1 MMDRAPDPWAGAEA
15 GPLPGLSAVAGTDP
29 EAEPLPANE
38 GAGHL
43 RRIARFQA
51 VLALLGAALWG
62 LHSGRAALVFL
73 VGSLTSVIY
82 WQLHQ
87 LIVVRM
93 LSPQLRRRW
102 FYGVLTLF
110 KLALIVLA
118 LRETM
123 LYYPLEVLPLVTG
136 ILLFNASIMMEAVW
150 LVWRPDI

>member
-1 MMDRAPDPWAGAEA
+1 MTDRAPDPV
-15 GPLPGLSAVAGTDP
+15 PGH
-29 EAEPLPANE
+29 E

-43 RRIARFQA
+43 RRIARFQT
-51 VLALLGAALWG
+51 VLAVLGAAAWG
-62 LHSGRAALVFL
+62 LRSWQAALVFA

-93 LSPQLRRRW
+93 LSPLVRRRW

-136 ILLFNASIMMEAVW
+136 ILLFNAAIMLEAAW

>member
-1 MMDRAPDPWAGAEA
+1 M
-15 GPLPGLSAVAGTDP
+15 T
-29 EAEPLPANE
+29 LPAPEPPPDEE

-43 RRIARFQA
+43 RRIARFQG
-51 VLALLGAALWG
+51 VLAVLGAAAWALR
-62 LHSGRAALVFL
+62 SRQAALVFL

-82 WQLHQ
+82 WQLHR

-102 FYGVLTLF
+102 FYGILTLF